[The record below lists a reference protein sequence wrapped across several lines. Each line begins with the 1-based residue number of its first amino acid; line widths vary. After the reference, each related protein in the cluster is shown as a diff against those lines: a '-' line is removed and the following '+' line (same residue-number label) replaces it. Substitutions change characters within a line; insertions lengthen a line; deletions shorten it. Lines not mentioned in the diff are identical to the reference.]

1 MKQGKLERL
10 ILRLHKIIINAK
22 MLFGLRQ
29 GMRMLMPSKTSVSC
43 YSVRDTAT
51 CLGVLMVF
59 TRLIAP
65 MLQRDRVALDGER

>member
-29 GMRMLMPSKTSVSC
+29 GMIMLMHRKP
-43 YSVRDTAT
+43 
-51 CLGVLMVF
+51 
-59 TRLIAP
+59 
-65 MLQRDRVALDGER
+65 ALAVIV